1 MFYLRTSFFLIG
13 FYTLALVCLVLI
25 LKFGVMDQVHPPS
38 TTLRGLFVLS
48 CAVAGG
54 AGGAITIFFW
64 KLSRYLIG
72 GWGGFALALFVQ
84 CFRNG
89 GLIRGVAYR
98 WIMYISEFSSHS
110 STTYIIHLDCRCQ
123 RHWILYLHHPKDS
136 LSCDACV
143 YRVCWCHSGHTR
155 SGLLHS
161 CWSQRGEQMPAVII
175 ECMLLISTRSST
187 SGTSVSCRFSSRT
200 RIMAS
205 STLSVK

>member
-1 MFYLRTSFFLIG
+1 LIG

-25 LKFGVMDQVHPPS
+25 LEFGVLDQVRPPS

-89 GLIRGVAYR
+89 GLIREIAYR
-98 WIMYISEFSSHS
+98 WIMFIGEFGAQNSPILSPINHSH
-110 STTYIIHLDCRCQ
+110 HLLR
-123 RHWILYLHHPKDS
+123 L
-136 LSCDACV
+136 
-143 YRVCWCHSGHTR
+143 
-155 SGLLHS
+155 
-161 CWSQRGEQMPAVII
+161 
-175 ECMLLISTRSST
+175 
-187 SGTSVSCRFSSRT
+187 
-200 RIMAS
+200 
-205 STLSVK
+205 